1 MKINLF
7 KEKLMSQKFT
17 KGEIYV
23 QFEFKKERFN
33 IDITEIETDMIQY
46 NFISVDRSIYR
57 YLMPIWNLEKIKI
70 MGNEKHEFNN
80 IKTGLLP
87 IFSQPKRERP
97 SYWQNSE
104 NFDKKSNFIT
114 FKSLYSYGAF
124 IFILI
129 VLIYK
134 FHLYIKLAI
143 FKLKIKKN

>member
-1 MKINLF
+1 MIMEIKLF
-7 KEKLMSQKFT
+7 KEKLMRQTFT

-23 QFEFKKERFN
+23 QFEFKNERFN
-33 IDITEIETDMIQY
+33 LDITEIETDMIKY

-97 SYWQNSE
+97 SY
-104 NFDKKSNFIT
+104 
-114 FKSLYSYGAF
+114 
-124 IFILI
+124 
-129 VLIYK
+129 
-134 FHLYIKLAI
+134 
-143 FKLKIKKN
+143 